1 MKLLSGP
8 LSMFGMKAEI
18 AVAEK
23 GIDCEVELVPFN
35 LRDRYKPLHPDV
47 ARLNPK
53 GQVPILMDNEVE
65 IFDSTQIFEYLEH
78 KFPAPALWP
87 ADPAARAKA
96 RLEELRS
103 DEIFFMNFV
112 ALLNVRGDRSRPEA
126 VEALRKIDAHYRERE
141 ELLSRQTCMAG
152 DDFTYADIAWFC
164 AGFFTSF
171 LGDEPDP
178 TCRHVLGWRRRVADR
193 PAVAPILRRFS
204 AYLAAN
210 QLPVPA
216 I

>member
-23 GIDCEVELVPFN
+23 GIDCEVELVPFS
-35 LRDRYKPLHPDV
+35 LRDRYKPPHADV

-53 GQVPILMDNEVE
+53 GQVPVLMDGEVE

-78 KFPAPALWP
+78 RFPEPALWP
-87 ADPAARAKA
+87 GSPAARAKA

-103 DEIFFMNFV
+103 DEIFFPNFV
-112 ALLNVRGDRSRPEA
+112 ALLNVGGDRTRPEA
-126 VEALRKIDAHYRERE
+126 AEALRKIDAQYRERDA
-141 ELLSRQTCMAG
+141 LLSRQAYMVG

-171 LGDEPDP
+171 LGDEPGP
-178 TCRHVLGWRRRVADR
+178 GCRHIIAWRKRVVER

-204 AYLAAN
+204 DYLAEN
-210 QLPVPA
+210 GLRVPA

>member
-23 GIDCEVELVPFN
+23 GVDCEVELVPFS

-53 GQVPILMDNEVE
+53 GQVPVLMDDEVE

-78 KFPAPALWP
+78 KFPVPALWP
-87 ADPAARAKA
+87 SGPAARARA

-112 ALLNVRGDRSRPEA
+112 ALLNAAGDRTKPEA
-126 VEALRKIDAHYRERE
+126 VESLREIEAQYRERNE
-141 ELLSRQTCMAG
+141 VLSRHAYMAG

-164 AGFFTSF
+164 ASFFTSF
-171 LGDEPDP
+171 LGDEPDAG
-178 TCRHVLGWRRRVADR
+178 CHHVIAWRKRVAER
-193 PAVAPILRRFS
+193 PAIAPILRRFS
-204 AYLAAN
+204 DYLVEN
-210 QLPVPA
+210 RLPVPA

>member
-23 GIDCEVELVPFN
+23 GVDCEVELVPFN

-47 ARLNPK
+47 VRVNPK
-53 GQVPILMDNEVE
+53 GQIPVLMDDEVE

-87 ADPAARAKA
+87 ASPAARAKA

-103 DEIFFMNFV
+103 DEIFFPNFV
-112 ALLNVRGDRSRPEA
+112 ALLNVLGDRTKPEGA
-126 VEALRKIDAHYRERE
+126 EALRRIDTQYRERDA
-141 ELLSRQTCMAG
+141 LLSRQRYMAG

-164 AGFFTSF
+164 ASFFTSF
-171 LGDEPDP
+171 LGDEPDSA
-178 TCRHVLGWRRRVADR
+178 CGQVIEWRKRVADR

-204 AYLAAN
+204 RYLGAN
-210 QLPVPA
+210 QLRVPA

>member
-47 ARLNPK
+47 VRLNPK
-53 GQVPILMDNEVE
+53 GQIPVLMDGEVE

-78 KFPAPALWP
+78 KFSSPALWP
-87 ADPAARAKA
+87 ASPAARAKA

-103 DEIFFMNFV
+103 DEIFFPNFV
-112 ALLNVRGDRSRPEA
+112 ALLNVLGDRTKPEA
-126 VEALRKIDAHYRERE
+126 AAALRQIDAQYRDRDA
-141 ELLSRQTCMAG
+141 LLSRQAYMAG
-152 DDFTYADIAWFC
+152 EDFTYADIAWFC
-164 AGFFTSF
+164 ASFFTSF
-171 LGDEPDP
+171 LGDEPD
-178 TCRHVLGWRRRVADR
+178 TAYRHVADWRKRVAER
-193 PAVAPILRRFS
+193 PAVAPILKRFS
-204 AYLAAN
+204 SFLGAN
-210 QLPVPA
+210 ALPVPK

>member
-23 GIDCEVELVPFN
+23 GVACEVERVSFSI
-35 LRDRYKPLHPDV
+35 RDRYKPLHADV
-47 ARLNPK
+47 VRVNPK
-53 GQVPILMDNEVE
+53 GQIPVLIDNEVE
-65 IFDSTQIFEYLEH
+65 IFDSTQILEYLEH

-87 ADPAARAKA
+87 AEPAARAKA

-112 ALLNVRGDRSRPEA
+112 ALLNVRGDRTRPEA
-126 VEALRKIDAHYRERE
+126 AEALRKIGEQYRERDE
-141 ELLSRQTCMAG
+141 VLSRHAYMAG
-152 DDFTYADIAWFC
+152 EDFTYADIAWFC
-164 AGFFTSF
+164 AGFFISF
-171 LGDEPDP
+171 IGEEPDAAF
-178 TCRHVLGWRRRVADR
+178 RHVADWRKRVAAR

-204 AYLAAN
+204 GYLAAN
-210 QLPVPA
+210 ALPVPQ